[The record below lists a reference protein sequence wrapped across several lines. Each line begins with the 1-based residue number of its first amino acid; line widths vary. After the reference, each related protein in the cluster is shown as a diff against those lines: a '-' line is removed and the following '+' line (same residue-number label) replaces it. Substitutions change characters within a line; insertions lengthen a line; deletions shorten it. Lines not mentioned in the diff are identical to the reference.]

1 MNNLNVL
8 MNGVFGRKVPAE
20 FAAADYDYEAALR
33 DELVKLLCDDKGKF
47 SRAKYRRNKIELF
60 ELLENNLEEVLP
72 QSIANAL
79 DMFCEVI
86 RVPQGSRMEFR
97 VVRGKQRGRQFV
109 TRATESGNYE
119 TFRLDR
125 DRFDV
130 YPQAIGGAGY
140 VDFERYL
147 DGVEN
152 MSDIYEVI
160 QQGIVDRIFEMVQEV
175 LLNSWNLAGR
185 PAKNKVIASSFDPAA
200 MVKLVNVIRAYGDP
214 VIYCSPEFAAEM
226 VNAIVYNNTTKISDQ
241 DMIDVRERG
250 YIGKFRGTPVVVMPQ
265 SYTDEKNEKLVMNPS
280 FAYVIPAGKE
290 KLIKLGFEGSPYF
303 REWDDHEGD
312 NSIDLQGYVK
322 VGVGMVGT
330 PNYWGI
336 YYNAGIE
343 ADGWKDFNDNLDSSI
358 ASAYASAHE

>member
-1 MNNLNVL
+1 MTLNDMKVL

-20 FAAADYDYEAALR
+20 FAAEHYDYERALH
-33 DELVKLLCDDKGKF
+33 DELAKLLCDENGRINRYKF
-47 SRAKYRRNKIELF
+47 ERNKIDLF
-60 ELLENNLEEVLP
+60 ELLSQNLDEVLP
-72 QSIANAL
+72 QSVASAL
-79 DMFCEVI
+79 DMFTEVM
-86 RVPQGSRMEFR
+86 RVPQGSRPEFL
-97 VVRGKQRGRQFV
+97 VTRGKQRGKQFV

-130 YPQAIGGAGY
+130 YPVALGGAGI

-147 DGVEN
+147 DGVE
-152 MSDIYEVI
+152 SITDIYEVLND
-160 QQGIVDRIFEMVQEV
+160 GFVDRIFEMVQEA
-175 LLNSWNLAGR
+175 LLATWNLAGR
-185 PAKNKVIASSFDPAA
+185 PARNKVAANGFDPAS
-200 MVKLVNVIRAYGDP
+200 MKKLCNTVAAYGTP

-250 YIGKFRGTPVVVMPQ
+250 YIGKFQGVAVVVMPQ
-265 SYTDEKNEKLVMNPS
+265 SFTDETNTKLAMNPS

-290 KLIKLGFEGSPYF
+290 KLVKLAFEGNSYF

-312 NSIDLQGYVK
+312 NSITIQAYVK
-322 VGVGMVGT
+322 VGTAIVAT

-336 YYNAGIE
+336 YYNSALDNGSGWE
-343 ADGWKDFNDNLDSSI
+343 AYN
-358 ASAYASAHE
+358 SALTA